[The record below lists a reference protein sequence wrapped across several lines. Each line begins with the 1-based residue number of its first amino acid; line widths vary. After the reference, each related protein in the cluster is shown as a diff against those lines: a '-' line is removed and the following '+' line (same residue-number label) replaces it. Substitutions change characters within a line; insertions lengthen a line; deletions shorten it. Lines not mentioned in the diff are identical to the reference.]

1 MRLSR
6 AVLLVFLAAPLAA
19 EKGPSVSVTL
29 VPAGVIRWRGEGKI
43 LPQGYTNRTEDQD
56 APLYILQWTQAPAD
70 RGYWGLSL
78 WHTGVFGGGEFARE
92 SLPDVRPGT
101 GGLYQRNLLNVGF
114 TNFFATRYHPV
125 ANGPLTAEFSVSV
138 VREIFKRKEFD
149 VLVGTTGPL
158 LSAGTLDDVNEIS
171 AEGLGFGL
179 SGVHGNKVYFRWRG
193 AANYYI
199 QFFDAKTDASAGQI
213 FQAEA
218 GLGWRPS
225 PDVALEIGGLHQ
237 WWFTLGQGNRRL
249 SVPGTDGAVITYN
262 RQNTVYN
269 GLYARVTVFFE
280 ARP

>member
-1 MRLSR
+1 MRVAALALFLSFT
-6 AVLLVFLAAPLAA
+6 LPLAA
-19 EKGPSVSVTL
+19 ESGPSVSLTL
-29 VPAGVIRWRGEGKI
+29 VPAGVVRWRGEGKI
-43 LPQGYTNRTEDQD
+43 LPQGYTNRTENQD
-56 APLYILQWTQAPAD
+56 APLYVLEWRQAPAD

-125 ANGPLTAEFSVSV
+125 ADGPLTAEFSLSV
-138 VREIFKRKEFD
+138 VREIFKRKAFE
-149 VLVGTTGPL
+149 VLQGSTGPL
-158 LSAGTLDDVNEIS
+158 VSAGPLDDVNEIS
-171 AEGLGFGL
+171 AEGIGFGL
-179 SGVHGNKVYFRWRG
+179 SGVHGKRLYARWRG
-193 AANYYI
+193 AANYYV

-218 GLGWRPS
+218 GLGWRPTPS
-225 PDVALEIGGLHQ
+225 TALEIGGLHQ

-262 RQNTVYN
+262 RQSTSYG
-269 GLYARVTVFFE
+269 GLYVRATVRFE

>member
-1 MRLSR
+1 MRFPA
-6 AVLLVFLAAPLAA
+6 AVLLLFSVAPLAA

-29 VPAGVIRWRGEGKI
+29 VPAGVVRWRGEGKI
-43 LPQGYTNRTEDQD
+43 LPQGYTNRTETQD

-92 SLPDVRPGT
+92 SLPDVRAGT

-125 ANGPLTAEFSVSV
+125 ANGPLTAEFSLSV
-138 VREIFKRKEFD
+138 VREIFKRKKFE
-149 VLVGTTGPL
+149 VLAGSTGPL
-158 LSAGTLDDVNEIS
+158 VSAGTLDDVNEIS

-179 SGVHGNKVYFRWRG
+179 AGLHGNKFYFRWRG
-193 AANYYI
+193 AANYYV
-199 QFFDAKTDASAGQI
+199 QFFDAKTDASAGQV

-225 PDVALEIGGLHQ
+225 PRVAFEVGGLHQ

-262 RQNTVYN
+262 RQSTVYG
-269 GLYARVTVFFE
+269 GLYARVNLFFE